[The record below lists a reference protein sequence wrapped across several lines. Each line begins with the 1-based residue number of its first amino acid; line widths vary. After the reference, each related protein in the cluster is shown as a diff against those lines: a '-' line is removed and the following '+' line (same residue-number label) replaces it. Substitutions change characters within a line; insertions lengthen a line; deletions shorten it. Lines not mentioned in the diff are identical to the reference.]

1 MACRRGL
8 IPHPGASGRRERGSG
23 NARND
28 WGGGCSE
35 NSRAR
40 HKVPEGEWEGM
51 RADMYSTIIA
61 AFRAAP
67 AKHGGVCDSR
77 EESQRH

>member
-1 MACRRGL
+1 MCRKGF
-8 IPHPGASGRRERGSG
+8 IPHPGASGTRERGSG
-23 NARND
+23 NARNE
-28 WGGGCSE
+28 WGGSGK
-35 NSRAR
+35 SRAQ

-67 AKHGGVCDSR
+67 AKRSGVCDSR